1 MNLLC
6 KSQILQAEHQV
17 VDHHQIVDNHHKFVD
32 PFPYEPKTDQKSPK
46 DLANEPASESIPESI
61 SLMLSSI
68 VFLRSWSS
76 SD

>member
-17 VDHHQIVDNHHKFVD
+17 VDHHQKFVD
-32 PFPYEPKTDQKSPK
+32 PFPYEPKTDQKSTK
-46 DLANEPASESIPESI
+46 DLANEPASESIPESV
-61 SLMLSSI
+61 SLKLF

-76 SD
+76 SH